1 MLQQISR
8 TVQSKAEEVPPE
20 LAVTESDSQGT
31 ATEEDLTVN
40 SYYLPTDKLFLILE
54 FVWQSIDI
62 DTQYLISQVK
72 GLTDMVNLRLP
83 DIGFKAHYEPH

>member
-40 SYYLPTDKLFLILE
+40 SYYAPTDKLFLILE
-54 FVWQSIDI
+54 SV
-62 DTQYLISQVK
+62 
-72 GLTDMVNLRLP
+72 
-83 DIGFKAHYEPH
+83 